1 MSLFGP
7 DINDDSVVFNNYRVY
22 GSILL
27 FIMGTIVFF
36 GVKIVNKFAGL
47 ALICVLGTIV
57 CMFTGVAYN
66 WHGNDNANICVVGTR
81 LVSQVPNCVKDPVD
95 GAELWDTFCE
105 KLDNVTELLND
116 PENNFYRNMTTKY
129 DFKCDEYFR
138 DNNVTERR
146 GIKGIASGTF
156 TEAMWNTY
164 HEGGDVVSDS
174 TEESEYNL
182 GGKKPYS
189 YIIVDIW
196 TSFTLIIGIF
206 FPSVTGIMAGSNRS
220 GDLADAQKSIPI
232 GTIMAILSTGTV
244 YLLSAI
250 LFAATVDP
258 LLLRDKYDITA
269 VIDIYC
275 VNNIYCS

>member
-57 CMFTGVAYN
+57 CMFTGIAYN
-66 WHGNDNANICVVGTR
+66 WHGNDKANICVVGTR

-105 KLDNVTELLND
+105 KLDNVTELLQN

-258 LLLRDKYDITA
+258 LLLRDKCDITA